1 MISPMTLPRAV
12 ARSAVCA
19 VFAVVAACGQPSGPA
34 AESSAGQELRELT
47 IASNP
52 AGTHVFTV
60 AGGLARVLQE
70 TQGTRATI
78 RPFSGSSVYLPMLQ
92 RGELALGLNTG
103 IDSYFAYRGLP
114 PYATAM
120 PNLRLLGMM
129 FPLRIMY
136 MVRADS
142 ELRSIEDLRGKRV
155 VVIFRANAA
164 LEQLHH
170 GVLATGGLTV
180 DDIESITVAGLPEAT
195 RMLTEGRADAVPMGM
210 HTALS
215 LQVDSTLPGGI
226 RYLTMGQDEARLA
239 EAMPGVRIV
248 TVLPD
253 ETTPGVEGPI
263 RVSWV
268 PDFLNTGT
276 HLSDDEAYTI
286 IRTIHENWDELRST
300 YVQLSATTAEAVAP
314 ADNLHPYH
322 PGAVRYFREAGLW
335 TDAHEANQAR
345 VLSN

>member
-1 MISPMTLPRAV
+1 MNAPGKFLPTLARA
-12 ARSAVCA
+12 AVWA
-19 VFAVVAACGQPSGPA
+19 AFAVLCACGQAPGPGTDTSA
-34 AESSAGQELRELT
+34 AGGFRELT

-70 TQGTRATI
+70 DLGVRATI
-78 RPFSGSSVYLPMLQ
+78 RPFSGSSVYLPMLH
-92 RGELALGLNTG
+92 RGEIALGLNTG
-103 IDSYFAYRGLP
+103 IDSYVAYRGLP
-114 PYATAM
+114 PYENAM

-142 ELRSIEDLRGKRV
+142 GLRSIEDLRGQRV
-155 VVIFRANAA
+155 AVTFRANAA
-164 LEQLHH
+164 LEQLHR
-170 GVLATGGLTV
+170 GILATGGLTV
-180 DDIESITVAGLPEAT
+180 DDVESMTVAGLPEAM
-195 RMLTEGRADAVPMGM
+195 RMLTEGRADAVPTGM
-210 HTALS
+210 NTALS

-226 RYLTMGQDEARLA
+226 RYLTMGQDEARLS
-239 EAMPGVRIV
+239 ETMPGVRIV

-253 ETTPGVEGPI
+253 ETTPGVEGPT

-268 PDFLNTGT
+268 PDYLNTGI
-276 HLSDDEAYTI
+276 HMSDDEAYRI
-286 IRTIHENWDELRST
+286 IRTIHESWEELRST
-300 YVQLSATTAEAVAP
+300 YVQMSTTTAEAVAP

-335 TDAHEANQAR
+335 TEAHEANQAR
-345 VLSN
+345 VLGE

>member
-1 MISPMTLPRAV
+1 MNSPMTFPGAVVRAV
-12 ARSAVCA
+12 I
-19 VFAVVAACGQPSGPA
+19 FALFALFAACGQPSGPA
-34 AESSAGQELRELT
+34 AESSADRELRELT
-47 IASNP
+47 IAANP
-52 AGTHVFTV
+52 AGTHSFTV

-70 TQGTRATI
+70 RQGVRATI

-103 IDSYFAYRGLP
+103 IDSTFAYRGEP
-114 PYATAM
+114 PYERAM

-142 ELRSIEDLRGKRV
+142 ELRSIEDLRGRRV
-155 VVIFRANAA
+155 VVVFRANAS
-164 LEQLHH
+164 LERLHR
-170 GVLATGGLTV
+170 GILATGGLTV
-180 DDIESITVAGLPEAT
+180 DDVESMTVAGLPEAM
-195 RMLTEGRADAVPMGM
+195 RMLTEGRADAVPTGM
-210 HTALS
+210 NTALS

-239 EAMPGVRIV
+239 ETMPGVRIV

-253 ETTPGVEGPI
+253 ETTSGVEGPT

-268 PDFLNTGT
+268 PDFLNTGV
-276 HLSDDEAYTI
+276 HLSDDDAYTI
-286 IRTIHENWDELRST
+286 IRTIHENWEELRSSYAQMST
-300 YVQLSATTAEAVAP
+300 TTAEDVASS
-314 ADNLHPYH
+314 DNLHPYH
-322 PGAVRYFREAGLW
+322 PGAIRYFREVGLW

-345 VLSN
+345 VLGE

>member
-1 MISPMTLPRAV
+1 MNAPGKFPPMLARA
-12 ARSAVCA
+12 AVWA
-19 VFAVVAACGQPSGPA
+19 AFAVLCACGQAPGPGTDTSA
-34 AESSAGQELRELT
+34 AGGFRELT

-70 TQGTRATI
+70 DLGVRATI
-78 RPFSGSSVYLPMLQ
+78 RPFSGSSVYLPMLH
-92 RGELALGLNTG
+92 RGEIALGLNTG
-103 IDSYFAYRGLP
+103 IDSYVAYRGLP
-114 PYATAM
+114 PYENAM

-142 ELRSIEDLRGKRV
+142 GLRSIEDLRGQRV
-155 VVIFRANAA
+155 AVTFRANAA
-164 LEQLHH
+164 LEQLHR
-170 GVLATGGLTV
+170 GILATGGLTV
-180 DDIESITVAGLPEAT
+180 DDVESMTVAGLPEAM
-195 RMLTEGRADAVPMGM
+195 RMLTEGRADAVPTGM
-210 HTALS
+210 NTALS

-226 RYLTMGQDEARLA
+226 RYLTMGQDEARLS
-239 EAMPGVRIV
+239 ETMPGVRIV

-253 ETTPGVEGPI
+253 ETTPGVEGPT

-268 PDFLNTGT
+268 PDYLNTGI
-276 HLSDDEAYTI
+276 HMSDDEAYRI
-286 IRTIHENWDELRST
+286 IRTIHESWEELRST
-300 YVQLSATTAEAVAP
+300 YVQMSTTTAEAVAP

-335 TDAHEANQAR
+335 TEAHEANQAR
-345 VLSN
+345 VLGE

>member
-1 MISPMTLPRAV
+1 MDAPGKSLPMLARA
-12 ARSAVCA
+12 AVWA
-19 VFAVVAACGQPSGPA
+19 AFAVLCACGQAPGPGTDTSA
-34 AESSAGQELRELT
+34 AGGFRELT

-70 TQGTRATI
+70 DLGVRATI
-78 RPFSGSSVYLPMLQ
+78 RPFSGSSVYLPMLH
-92 RGELALGLNTG
+92 RGEIALGLNTG
-103 IDSYFAYRGLP
+103 IDSYVAYRGLP
-114 PYATAM
+114 PYENAM

-142 ELRSIEDLRGKRV
+142 GLRSIEDLRGQRV
-155 VVIFRANAA
+155 AVTFRANAA
-164 LEQLHH
+164 LEQLHR
-170 GVLATGGLTV
+170 GILATGGLTV
-180 DDIESITVAGLPEAT
+180 DDVESMTVAGLPEAM
-195 RMLTEGRADAVPMGM
+195 RMLTEGRADAVPTGM
-210 HTALS
+210 NTALS

-226 RYLTMGQDEARLA
+226 RYLTMGQDEARLS
-239 EAMPGVRIV
+239 ETMPGVRIV

-253 ETTPGVEGPI
+253 ETTPGVEGPT

-268 PDFLNTGT
+268 PDYLNTGI
-276 HLSDDEAYTI
+276 HMSDDEAYRI
-286 IRTIHENWDELRST
+286 IRTIHESWEELRST
-300 YVQLSATTAEAVAP
+300 YVQMSTTTAEAVAP

-335 TDAHEANQAR
+335 TEAHEANQAR
-345 VLSN
+345 VLGE

>member
-1 MISPMTLPRAV
+1 MAFPMTLAAAV
-12 ARSAVCA
+12 ARLPAV
-19 VFAVVAACGQPSGPA
+19 AVVAVLAACGQPSGPA
-34 AESSAGQELRELT
+34 AESSAGSELRELT
-47 IASNP
+47 IAANP
-52 AGTHVFTV
+52 AGTHSFTV

-70 TQGTRATI
+70 SRGVRTTI

-103 IDSYFAYRGLP
+103 IDSFVAYRGLP
-114 PYATAM
+114 PYESAM

-142 ELRSIEDLRGKRV
+142 DLRSIEDLHGQRV

-164 LEQLHH
+164 LEQLHR
-170 GVLATGGLTV
+170 GILATGGITV
-180 DDIESITVAGLPEAT
+180 DDVDSMTVAGLPEAM
-195 RMLTEGRADAVPMGM
+195 RMLTEGRADAVPTGM
-210 HTALS
+210 NTALS
-215 LQVDSTLPGGI
+215 LQVDSTLPGGV
-226 RYLTMGQDEARLA
+226 RYLTMGRDEARLA
-239 EAMPGVRIV
+239 ETMPGARIV

-253 ETTPGVEGPI
+253 ATTPGVEGPT
-263 RVSWV
+263 RVSRV

-276 HLSDDEAYTI
+276 HLSDDEAYAI

-300 YVQLSATTAEAVAP
+300 YAQMSTTRVEEIVP

-322 PGAVRYFREAGLW
+322 PGAIRYFREAGLW

-345 VLSN
+345 VLAE

>member
-1 MISPMTLPRAV
+1 MNAPEKSLPMLARA
-12 ARSAVCA
+12 AVCA
-19 VFAVVAACGQPSGPA
+19 AFAVLCACGQAPDPGTDTSA
-34 AESSAGQELRELT
+34 AGGFRELT

-70 TQGTRATI
+70 DLGVRATI
-78 RPFSGSSVYLPMLQ
+78 RPFSGSSVYLPMLH
-92 RGELALGLNTG
+92 RGEIALGLNTG
-103 IDSYFAYRGLP
+103 IDSYVAYRGLP
-114 PYATAM
+114 PYENAM

-142 ELRSIEDLRGKRV
+142 GLRSIEDLRGQRV
-155 VVIFRANAA
+155 AVTFRANAA
-164 LEQLHH
+164 LEQLHR
-170 GVLATGGLTV
+170 GILATGGLTV
-180 DDIESITVAGLPEAT
+180 DDVESMTVAGLPEAM
-195 RMLTEGRADAVPMGM
+195 RMLTEGRADAVPTGM
-210 HTALS
+210 NTALS

-226 RYLTMGQDEARLA
+226 RYLTMGRDEARLS
-239 EAMPGVRIV
+239 ETMPGVRIV

-253 ETTPGVEGPI
+253 ETTPGVEGPT

-268 PDFLNTGT
+268 PDYLNTGI
-276 HLSDDEAYTI
+276 HMSDDEAYRI
-286 IRTIHENWDELRST
+286 IRTIHENWEELRST
-300 YVQLSATTAEAVAP
+300 YVQMSTTRAEAVAP

-335 TDAHEANQAR
+335 TQEHEANQAR
-345 VLSN
+345 VLAQ

>member
-1 MISPMTLPRAV
+1 MNAPEKFLPMLARTAV
-12 ARSAVCA
+12 WAA
-19 VFAVVAACGQPSGPA
+19 FAVLCACGQAPGPGTDTSA
-34 AESSAGQELRELT
+34 AGGVRELT

-70 TQGTRATI
+70 DLGVRATI
-78 RPFSGSSVYLPMLQ
+78 RPFSGSSVYLPMLH
-92 RGELALGLNTG
+92 RGEIALGLNTG
-103 IDSYFAYRGLP
+103 IDSYVAYRGLP
-114 PYATAM
+114 PYENAM

-142 ELRSIEDLRGKRV
+142 GLRSIEDLRGQRV
-155 VVIFRANAA
+155 AVTFRANAA
-164 LEQLHH
+164 LEQLHR
-170 GVLATGGLTV
+170 GILATGGLTV
-180 DDIESITVAGLPEAT
+180 DDVESMTVAGLPEAM
-195 RMLTEGRADAVPMGM
+195 RMLTEGRADAVPTGM
-210 HTALS
+210 NTALS

-226 RYLTMGQDEARLA
+226 RYLTMGRDEARLS
-239 EAMPGVRIV
+239 ETMPGVRIV

-253 ETTPGVEGPI
+253 ETTPGVEGPT

-268 PDFLNTGT
+268 PDYLNTGI
-276 HLSDDEAYTI
+276 HMSDDEAYRI
-286 IRTIHENWDELRST
+286 IRTIHENWEELRST
-300 YVQLSATTAEAVAP
+300 YVQMSTTTAEAVAP

-335 TDAHEANQAR
+335 TEAHEANQAR
-345 VLSN
+345 VLAQ